1 MPDQAGNRNIDH
13 FLLCTLET
21 KNRNSPFPA
30 FHGCGLSNEKT
41 SKGCRWETLQIFY
54 NVTTKNFFRKAT
66 I

>member
-30 FHGCGLSNEKT
+30 FHGCGLSNEKNIKRVQVGN
-41 SKGCRWETLQIFY
+41 SADIL
-54 NVTTKNFFRKAT
+54 
-66 I
+66 